1 MAWSTQQLADLADTT
16 VKAVRY
22 YHKIGLLDVPERT
35 ANGYKQYEV
44 SHLIR
49 LLQIKRLSDL
59 GVPLSEVAAMERADE
74 ESDEA
79 IRVLDA
85 ELKATIAR
93 LNRVRAELAVIL
105 RHRAP
110 AYVPP
115 AFAPIS
121 RDLSDRQ
128 RSLLMVYS
136 AVLSEKSIAEFREL
150 LSEPDGTDEEFEALP
165 PDADAAAIDGLAVR
179 MLPVV
184 LRAREKHPWSSDP
197 AADAPRGAK
206 QAEQTM
212 AEAMVQ
218 LYNPAQLC
226 VLKRLNALLLEETSG
241 SSNDAP

>member
-1 MAWSTQQLADLADTT
+1 MAWSTQQVAELAETT

-44 SHLIR
+44 SHLVR

-59 GVPLSEVAAMERADE
+59 GVPLSEVASMGHAGEDP
-74 ESDEA
+74 DEA
-79 IRVLDA
+79 IRVLDR
-85 ELKATIAR
+85 ELEATVAR
-93 LNRVRAELAVIL
+93 ISRVRAELAVIL

-115 AFAPIS
+115 SFAPVA
-121 RDLSDRQ
+121 RNLSDRQ

-136 AVLSEKSIAEFREL
+136 TVLSEKSVQEFREL
-150 LSEPDGTDEEFEALP
+150 LSEPDDTDEEFEALP
-165 PDADAAAIDGLAVR
+165 PDADDAAIDRLAAR

-184 LRAREKHPWSSDP
+184 RRARERHPWSKAP

-206 QAEQTM
+206 HAEYTM

-226 VLKRLNALLLEETSG
+226 VLKRLNALLQEEASG
-241 SSNDAP
+241 ASDDAP

>member
-1 MAWSTQQLADLADTT
+1 MAWSTQQLAELADTT

-44 SHLIR
+44 AHLVR

-59 GVPLSEVAAMERADE
+59 GVPLSEVASMGRADE
-74 ESDEA
+74 DPDEA
-79 IRVLDA
+79 IRVLDR
-85 ELKATIAR
+85 ELEATVAR
-93 LNRVRAELAVIL
+93 INRVRAELAVIL

-115 AFAPIS
+115 AFAPVS
-121 RDLSDRQ
+121 GDLSERQ

-136 AVLSEKSIAEFREL
+136 TVLSEKSVEEFREL
-150 LSEPDGTDEEFEALP
+150 ISEPDDTEKEFEALP
-165 PDADAAAIDGLAVR
+165 ADADDAAIDRLAAR
-179 MLPVV
+179 MLPV
-184 LRAREKHPWSSDP
+184 LRRGREENPWSVDP

-206 QAEQTM
+206 HAEQTM
-212 AEAMVQ
+212 AEAVVQ

-226 VLKRLNALLLEETSG
+226 VLKRLNALLQEEASG
-241 SSNDAP
+241 ASNDAS